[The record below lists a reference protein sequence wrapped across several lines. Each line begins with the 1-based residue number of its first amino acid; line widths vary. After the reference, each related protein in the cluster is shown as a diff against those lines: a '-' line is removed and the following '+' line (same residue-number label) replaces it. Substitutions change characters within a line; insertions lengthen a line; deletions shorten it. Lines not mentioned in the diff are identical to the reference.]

1 MKGYGSANRRICV
14 EPLERRLCLAA
25 SVGWDGPGLGSAALT
40 YYVASVPSTMEL
52 SQQEVEAGL
61 EMALSAWASVADI
74 TFTRTDLPRR
84 HNSIDFEF
92 SSIDGSGGTLA
103 QAYYPD
109 DANREP
115 IAGDVEFDT
124 SEGWEIGNSQGGSA
138 FDLVFVA
145 VHEIGHSLGLEHT
158 EAIGS
163 VMRPTISP
171 SQTFDGFGQSDI
183 DAIQALYAPG
193 TAISL
198 TTLGVDQKVISENE
212 IVTLSGSFFDAEGDG
227 GHVVTIDWGDG
238 SAETLATVDE
248 FASTFEADHRYLDG
262 GEIGTE
268 AADYTI
274 TVRIEDL
281 DTGNVDSGTTYVTV
295 ENIAPRLTGLFVTT
309 AEEGSSSTLTGFI
322 HDPGSLDTF
331 TVEVDWG
338 DGSAEETFTCP
349 AGTTEFSETHVYV
362 DDPGGTFDDEYTLT
376 ITVTDDD
383 QGSYIGLAEATVL
396 NAAPT
401 VTIVDAPTSGWLG
414 QRIALQTKVID
425 PGVED
430 IHSYHWE
437 VTHDGL
443 RYTEGDGA
451 DYAFVPTRDG
461 VYGLTVTVADG
472 DGGTDSTMA
481 RIVVDGD
488 LGTVDFLTVESL
500 TLPDRQLHLVL
511 TTVRSGT
518 LTLETLAA
526 ETTEDVSIAVYD
538 QNPLEDDGISPL
550 AVSTPSDGN
559 QRIDLPTPA
568 LQSYYVQLEGT
579 SLDFDF
585 RIANLV
591 QVQGDFVS
599 VYGTDGDDDFLF
611 SASTGRQIVINEV
624 SYEFSEE
631 QAWEIEFDGVEGYDR
646 AILRD
651 SPGDESLEAWPAA
664 AVLNNSGDDGVTD
677 FTVSVHAF
685 EEMHAYANRDGH
697 DTATLHDSEVND
709 KFKAEPAED
718 YAKMYGGALYN
729 RVKFFD
735 VVDAHSGGGS
745 DLARVFDTSGDD
757 VFEGQRDTSR
767 LSGTG
772 FDVRVH
778 DFRYVIAYASEGTD
792 TATFVDSALRDEFHA
807 KPWKSEL
814 FDIAG
819 DIYTI
824 TARRFDSVRAEA
836 TNSEGDDEDGGLD
849 IAKIWPSAADD
860 LVEASDEWFRFYVQD
875 GTLELLYE
883 VVAFETVRVRETTEE
898 GDAADVVDPLAYDLI
913 LEDGWE

>member
-1 MKGYGSANRRICV
+1 MKGYGIATRRLCV

-61 EMALSAWASVADI
+61 ETALSAWASVADI
-74 TFTRTDLPRR
+74 TFTQTDLAGR

-145 VHEIGHSLGLEHT
+145 VHELGHSLGLEHSDV
-158 EAIGS
+158 IGS

-183 DAIQALYAPG
+183 DAIQTLYAPG
-193 TAISL
+193 AAISL
-198 TTLGVDQKVISENE
+198 TTFGVDQKVISENE
-212 IVTLSGSFFDAEGDG
+212 LVALSGSFFDAEGDG

-262 GEIGTE
+262 GEIGTD

-274 TVRIEDL
+274 TVRVEDS
-281 DTGNVDSGTTYVTV
+281 DTGDVGSGTTYVTV
-295 ENIAPRLTGLFVTT
+295 ENIAPRLTDLSVTT
-309 AEEGSSSTLTGFI
+309 AEEGSTSTLSGII
-322 HDPGSLDTF
+322 HDAGSLDTF

-338 DGSAEETFTCP
+338 DGSAEETFTYP

-362 DDPGGTFDDEYTLT
+362 DDRGGTFDDEYTLT

-383 QGSYIGLAEATVL
+383 QGSYIGLAEATVF
-396 NAAPT
+396 NAAPA

-414 QRIALQTKVID
+414 QRIALQTEVID

-461 VYGLTVTVADG
+461 IYGVTVTVADG

-488 LGTVDFLTVESL
+488 LGTVDFLTIESL
-500 TLPDRQLHLVL
+500 TVPDSQLHLVL
-511 TTVRSGT
+511 TTARNGT

-526 ETTEDVSIAVYD
+526 GTTEDVSIAVYD
-538 QNPLEDDGISPL
+538 ENPLEDDGVSPL
-550 AVSTPSDGN
+550 VRSTPDDGK
-559 QRIDLPTPA
+559 QRIDLPALA
-568 LQSYYVQLEGT
+568 LQTYYVQLEGT
-579 SLDFDF
+579 SPEFDL
-585 RIANLV
+585 RVANLV
-591 QVQGDFVS
+591 HVQGDFVS
-599 VYGTDGDDDFLF
+599 VFGTDGDDGFLF
-611 SASTGRQIVINEV
+611 NASTGRQIVINEV

-631 QAWEIEFDGVEGYDR
+631 QARDIEFDGGEGYDT

-664 AVLNNSGDDGVTD
+664 AVLSNGGEDGVTD
-677 FTVSVHAF
+677 FSVSVRGF
-685 EEMHAYANRDGH
+685 EEMHVYAKGDGH
-697 DTATLHDSEVND
+697 DTATLHDSENND

-735 VVDAHSGGGS
+735 VVEAHSSGGS
-745 DLARVFDTSGDD
+745 DLARVFDTNGDD
-757 VFEGQRDTSR
+757 LFEGQEDTSR
-767 LSGTG
+767 LSGLG
-772 FDVRVH
+772 FDVLAH
-778 DFRYVIAYASEGTD
+778 GFRYVIAYASEGTD
-792 TATFVDSALRDEFHA
+792 TATFVDSGLRDEFHA

-814 FDIAG
+814 FDIAS
-819 DIYTI
+819 DVYTI

-836 TNSEGDDEDGGLD
+836 SNREGDDGGGALD

-860 LVEASDEWFRFYVQD
+860 LVEASDDSFRFYQQD
-875 GTLELLYE
+875 GQLELLYE
-883 VVAFETVRVRETTEE
+883 VVAFETVRVRETT
-898 GDAADVVDPLAYDLI
+898 DASDTTDVVVPLAYDL
-913 LEDGWE
+913 LLGDGWE

>member
-1 MKGYGSANRRICV
+1 MKGHGSVNRRLCV
-14 EPLERRLCLAA
+14 ETLERRLCLAA

-61 EMALSAWASVADI
+61 ETALNAWASVADI
-74 TFTRTDLPRR
+74 TFTQTDLPHRN
-84 HNSIDFEF
+84 NSIDFEF
-92 SSIDGSGGTLA
+92 NSIDGSGGTLA

-109 DANREP
+109 DVNSEP

-145 VHEIGHSLGLEHT
+145 VHEIGHSLGLEHS

-163 VMRPTISP
+163 VMRPTISA
-171 SQTFDGFGQSDI
+171 SQTFDGFAQSDI

-193 TAISL
+193 AAVSL
-198 TTLGVDQKVISENE
+198 TTLDVDQKVISENE
-212 IVTLSGSFFDAEGDG
+212 IVTLSGSFFDAGEDG
-227 GHVVTIDWGDG
+227 GQVVTIDWGDG
-238 SAETLATVDE
+238 SAETLATIDE
-248 FASTFEADHRYLDG
+248 VASTFEAEHRYLDG
-262 GEIGTE
+262 GEIGTD

-281 DTGNVDSGTTYVTV
+281 DTGDVDSGTTYVMV
-295 ENIAPRLTGLFVTT
+295 ENIAPSLTDLSVTT
-309 AEEGSSSTLTGFI
+309 AEEGSLSTLTGVI
-322 HDPGSLDTF
+322 HDAGSLDTF

-338 DGSAEETFTCP
+338 DGSAKETFAYP

-362 DDPGGTFDDEYTLT
+362 DDPGGTSDDQYTLT

-383 QGSYIGLAEATVL
+383 EGSYIGLAEATVL

-401 VTIVDAPTSGWLG
+401 VTIVDTPTSGWLG
-414 QRIALQTKVID
+414 QRIALQTEVID

-443 RYTEGDGA
+443 PYTEGDGA

-461 VYGLTVTVADG
+461 IYGVTVTVADG
-472 DGGTDSTMA
+472 DGAADSTTA

-500 TLPDRQLHLVL
+500 TLSDSQLHLVL
-511 TTVRSGT
+511 TTARNGT

-526 ETTEDVSIAVYD
+526 ETTDDVSIAVYD

-550 AVSTPSDGN
+550 ALSTPSDGK
-559 QRIDLPTPA
+559 QRIDLPALA
-568 LQSYYVQLEGT
+568 LQTFYVRFEGE
-579 SLDFDF
+579 SSDFDL
-585 RIANLV
+585 RVANLV
-591 QVQGDFVS
+591 DVQGESVS

-611 SASTGRQIVINEV
+611 DASAGRQIMINEV

-631 QAWEIEFDGVEGYDR
+631 QALEIEFDGGEGYDT

-651 SPGDESLEAWPAA
+651 SPGDEVLEAWPVT
-664 AVLNNSGDDGVTD
+664 AVLSNADEDEVTN

-697 DTATLHDSEVND
+697 DTATLHDSEAND

-718 YAKMYGGALYN
+718 YAKMYGGTLYN

-735 VVDAHSGGGS
+735 VVEAYSSGGS
-745 DLARVFDTSGDD
+745 DLARVFDTTGNDL
-757 VFEGQRDTSR
+757 FEGQKDTSR
-767 LSGTG
+767 LSGQAFNVLAHG
-772 FDVRVH
+772 FGH
-778 DFRYVIAYASEGTD
+778 VIAYASEGTD

-819 DIYTI
+819 DVYTI
-824 TARRFDSVRAEA
+824 TARRFDNVRAEA
-836 TNSEGDDEDGGLD
+836 TNKEGTDGNGGLD

-860 LVEASDEWFRFYVQD
+860 LVEASDDWFRFYQQD
-875 GTLELLYE
+875 GQLELLYE
-883 VVAFETVRVRETTEE
+883 VVAFETVRVRETT
-898 GDAADVVDPLAYDLI
+898 DVSDTTDVVVPLAYDL
-913 LEDGWE
+913 LLGDGWE